1 MKLVLQNKH
10 TLTVATLSLCLLSL
24 PLFAAGGSGP
34 SWSYEGATGPEHW
47 GELAPEFALCGS
59 GLEQSPVDIDDEQ
72 DASLPVLLANYKPA
86 PVTIENNGHTVQH
99 NISNGSTL
107 KIGAQEVQLLQ
118 YHLHTPSEHTV
129 NGASYPMEI
138 HFVHKTPS
146 GQLAVLGV
154 FVRAGAFN
162 SALEQVFKY
171 SPKAKGSS
179 NVPTI
184 SIDLQKLL
192 PRNVVAN
199 YVHYQGSLTTP
210 PCSQGVKWFVN
221 QTPISASAQQ
231 IAKFKQLFHGLNA
244 RPTQDLNNRVI
255 YERD

>member
-1 MKLVLQNKH
+1 MKLVIRKKQ
-10 TLTVATLSLCLLSL
+10 TLTMATLSLWLLSL
-24 PLFAAGGSGP
+24 PLFAAGSSGP

-47 GELAPEFALCGS
+47 GELASELALCGS

-72 DASLPVLLANYKPA
+72 DASLPVRLANDKSA
-86 PVTIENNGHTVQH
+86 PVAIENNSHTVQH
-99 NISNGSTL
+99 NICSGSQL
-107 KIGAQEVQLLQ
+107 KIGAQEVQLRQ

-138 HFVHKTPS
+138 HFVDKTSS

-154 FVRAGAFN
+154 FIREGEFN
-162 SALEQVFKY
+162 SALEKVFKH
-171 SPKAKGSS
+171 SPKTKGSN

-192 PRNVVAN
+192 PRNVFAN
-199 YVHYQGSLTTP
+199 YVHYQGLLTTP
-210 PCSQGVKWFVN
+210 SCSQGVKCFVN

-231 IAKFKQLFHGLNA
+231 IAKFSHSF
-244 RPTQDLNNRVI
+244 TDLMLVRHKI
-255 YERD
+255 LIIA